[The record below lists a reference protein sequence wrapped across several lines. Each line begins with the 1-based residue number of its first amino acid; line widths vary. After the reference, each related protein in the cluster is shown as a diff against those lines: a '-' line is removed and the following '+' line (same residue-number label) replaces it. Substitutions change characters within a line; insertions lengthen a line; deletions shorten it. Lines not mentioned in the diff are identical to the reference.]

1 MKKITLTFLQISLG
15 VFSLILLLSS
25 CTSDKSLLYND
36 YYQTRVVKRKAS
48 RNISMPAFRS
58 WKIKKVDNITNPA
71 IDEAYAEAKPA
82 TPRCQPG
89 ISELNSLPA
98 VYIASTDNML
108 YVNPARER
116 LTEKI
121 RNLSRTETDVKS
133 FRRSFKEIKRQQ
145 AAKLTIFPKTDDPK
159 TNAHK
164 KEVNG
169 GLSSTSLVF
178 AFIGLYI
185 AGIICG
191 SIAIVCGVI
200 GMNKGMKG
208 VAIAGV
214 ILGIVDVV
222 ATLLVLGLL

>member
-98 VYIASTDNML
+98 VYIASTDYML

-116 LTEKI
+116 LTRK
-121 RNLSRTETDVKS
+121 SETYP
-133 FRRSFKEIKRQQ
+133 EP
-145 AAKLTIFPKTDDPK
+145 KLMLNHF
-159 TNAHK
+159 
-164 KEVNG
+164 
-169 GLSSTSLVF
+169 
-178 AFIGLYI
+178 
-185 AGIICG
+185 
-191 SIAIVCGVI
+191 
-200 GMNKGMKG
+200 
-208 VAIAGV
+208 AGV
-214 ILGIVDVV
+214 LKKSNGSRQPSSPYSQKRMIQKQMLIRRRLMED
-222 ATLLVLGLL
+222 